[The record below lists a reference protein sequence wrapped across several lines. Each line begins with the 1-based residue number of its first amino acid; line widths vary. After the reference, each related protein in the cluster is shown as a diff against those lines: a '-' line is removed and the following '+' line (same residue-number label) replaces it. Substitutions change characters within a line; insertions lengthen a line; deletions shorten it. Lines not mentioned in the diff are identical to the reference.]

1 MNTIINGRCSDL
13 SILDPFFNSFKLIYP
28 SFDIWF
34 KKSCNE
40 GRLAYYSFSEK
51 KKSIEALSI
60 IRSIK
65 KNDQLHVKICSFK
78 INNESSVR
86 GFELLHHTLLKIK
99 EHYPNC
105 SKIYLTVPCLDSKIS
120 MFFLKHGFY
129 INDDR
134 THLFFQPLDV
144 LI

>member
-28 SFDIWF
+28 SFNIWF

-40 GRLAYYSFSEK
+40 DRLAYYSIDDKTF
-51 KKSIEALSI
+51 SIEALSI
-60 IRSIK
+60 IRPIK

-78 INNESSVR
+78 INNSSSVR
-86 GFELLHHTLLKIK
+86 GLDLLHHTLLKIK

-120 MFFLKHGFY
+120 MFFLKHGFE
-129 INDDR
+129 ISDDR
-134 THLFFQPLDV
+134 THLFFNL
-144 LI
+144 LTY